1 MQETDRLGF
10 FCSRVPESESSC
22 GVESPPLAQSHMS
35 AVSFLLILPELIVS
49 SGRDKTRDEVD
60 ELSGLDS
67 CELIWE
73 KRVGFAQ
80 TPVQVNQH
88 HHNRTELL
96 RPIITCF
103 TQVGFTLFSLPSS
116 SSSSLLLWRMVDA
129 LLMWQARGRIMLSGV
144 KNFFAPP

>member
-103 TQVGFTLFSLPSS
+103 TQVGFTLLSLPSS
-116 SSSSLLLWRMVDA
+116 SLSSLLL
-129 LLMWQARGRIMLSGV
+129 L
-144 KNFFAPP
+144 